1 MNEKEYIRNILAS
14 KKKPDDLSMGYFITL
29 IAKYYFSDELDAEQ
43 LSDIVKEKMLAFD
56 LDNYQEYKYHIKILN
71 ICEGLFDYSTD
82 RAFKEIE
89 YIPIYENELK
99 FINALSTDK
108 QKKIMFTFFA
118 VARYMDCDGWI
129 NKKTSKDISEVFKL
143 ANVTLTSDKRNELL
157 HELYVNGYISFGKK
171 VDNLNIRVKLDDS
184 GEIEY
189 KIMEFNNLG
198 NQYIGNFKN
207 GYKQCRKCGRI
218 IRITGTNNQYC
229 KKCIKEKQL
238 EWQRE
243 SMKKIRENK
252 KCEVS

>member
-1 MNEKEYIRNILAS
+1 MAS

-43 LSDIVKEKMLAFD
+43 LSNIVKRKILEFN
-56 LDNYQEYKYHIKILN
+56 LDNYQEYKYHNKIMS
-71 ICEGLFDYSTD
+71 ICEGLFNDSIYYT
-82 RAFKEIE
+82 FKERE
-89 YIPIYENELK
+89 YIPIYENELN
-99 FINALSTDK
+99 FISALPTDR

-118 VARYMDCDGWI
+118 VARYMNCDGWI
-129 NKKTSKDISEVFKL
+129 NKKTSKDISEVFRL
-143 ANVTLTSDKRNELL
+143 ANVNLTSEKRNELL
-157 HELYVNGYISFGKK
+157 HELYANGYITFGKK
-171 VDNLNIRVKLDDS
+171 VNNLNIRVKLDDS
-184 GEIEY
+184 GEIAY
-189 KIMEFNNLG
+189 KIREFNNLG

-207 GYKQCRKCGRI
+207 GYKQCKRCGRI

-243 SMKKIRENK
+243 SMKKLRENK

>member
-1 MNEKEYIRNILAS
+1 
-14 KKKPDDLSMGYFITL
+14 MGYFITL
-29 IAKYYFSDELDAEQ
+29 ITKYYFNEELDAEQ
-43 LSDIVKEKMLAFD
+43 LSDIVKEKILAFD
-56 LDNYQEYKYHIKILN
+56 LDNYQEYKYHIKIVST
-71 ICEGLFDYSTD
+71 CKGLFDDSID
-82 RAFKEIE
+82 RTFKVIE
-89 YIPIYENELK
+89 YIPIYDNELK
-99 FINALSTDK
+99 FIRSLPTDK
-108 QKKIMFTFFA
+108 QKKLMFTFFA

-129 NKKTSKDISEVFKL
+129 NKKNSKDISEVFKL

-171 VDNLNIRVKLDDS
+171 VNNLNIRVKLNGS
-184 GEIEY
+184 GEIAY
-189 KIMEFNNLG
+189 KIKEFNNLG

-207 GYKQCRKCGRI
+207 GYKQCKKCGKI

-243 SMKKIRENK
+243 SMKKIRENR